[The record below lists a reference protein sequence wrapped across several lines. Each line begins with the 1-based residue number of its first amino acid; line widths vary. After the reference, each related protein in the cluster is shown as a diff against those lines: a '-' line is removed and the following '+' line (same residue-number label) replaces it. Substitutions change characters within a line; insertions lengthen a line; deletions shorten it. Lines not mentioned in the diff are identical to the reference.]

1 MKRTDAQKQAFVREC
16 LEIEK
21 ANGDV
26 LGYIEVHW
34 PSYTPRATWYNLQ
47 RVYLKRNTA
56 QLTEGKPMVPK
67 GDEKE
72 LARKNRMKTLDCVIE
87 VISKGGHPYDY
98 LESVGYM
105 NPMQAWAD
113 LKLWAKKNA
122 PEKAM
127 QLPANLRGLTLNRS
141 KLGILKEKREPVPE
155 LKAGESLPVK
165 LPEKKTGDHISAEEY
180 REMAKEVKEPG
191 KKPVTC
197 CTPSTRKGVEVPDEL
212 PVCAVKSRVH
222 GVWELS
228 AIEGCV
234 SLTWEN
240 RITHQECFLGMTA
253 AEWRKL
259 ANEIP
264 VALKQLGLD

>member
-1 MKRTDAQKQAFVREC
+1 MKRTDAQKMAFVKEC

-26 LGYIEVHW
+26 LGYIEVNW

-47 RVYLKRNTA
+47 RQYLKRNTA
-56 QLTEGKPMVPK
+56 TMTEGKPMIPK

-72 LARKNRMKTLDCVIE
+72 LARKNREKILDCVLE

-98 LESVGYM
+98 LESIGYL

-127 QLPANLRGLTLNRS
+127 QLPANLRGLTLNRQKIPRMKEDES
-141 KLGILKEKREPVPE
+141 HGKDLKPGEP
-155 LKAGESLPVK
+155 LPVK
-165 LPEKKTGDHISAEEY
+165 LPEKTGDHVSAEDY
-180 REMAKEVKEPG
+180 RKISGEIREPE
-191 KKPVTC
+191 KKPPTC
-197 CTPSTRKGVEVPDEL
+197 CAPSTRKGTEVPDEL

-234 SLTWEN
+234 SLNWEN
-240 RITHQECFLGMTA
+240 RITHQECFLGLTA
-253 AEWRKL
+253 VEWQLLAE
-259 ANEIP
+259 EIP
-264 VALKQLGLD
+264 VMLKQLGLK